1 MLRLGW
7 RVTVLGVVANGVLI
21 AVKLAAGIFGN
32 SQALVADAVH
42 SISDFASDG
51 IVLFGLK
58 AGRKAPDEDHPF
70 GHGRIETMAAAA
82 IGLFLVAVAVLL
94 AVDAAGN
101 LATGKLSN
109 PTPLALVAAA
119 LSVVT
124 KEVLYQITVRA
135 GRRARS
141 TVVVANAWHH
151 RTDAMS
157 SVAVLVGVG
166 AAQLDPAWR
175 VFDAGAAILVAA
187 FILRVAGGI
196 LATAVREFTDT
207 APPTTVID
215 RMGRI
220 ACGVEGVQ
228 DVHDLK
234 VRTSGGQYLVQVHIT
249 VDGTLSVASGHDI
262 GTRVADRLSQEVD
275 AVADVI
281 VHVDPSTG

>member
-7 RVTVLGVVANGVLI
+7 RVTVLGIVANGVLI

-94 AVDAAGN
+94 AVDAAEN
-101 LATGKLSN
+101 LATGELSN
-109 PTPLALVAAA
+109 PTPLALAAAA

-124 KEVLYQITVRA
+124 KEALYQITVRV

-141 TVVVANAWHH
+141 TAVVANAWHH

-157 SVAVLVGVG
+157 SVAVLAGVG

-207 APPTTVID
+207 APPSTVID
-215 RMGRI
+215 QMGRI
-220 ACGVEGVQ
+220 ACDVEGVQ

-249 VDGTLSVASGHDI
+249 VDGTLTVACGHDI
-262 GTRVADRLSQEVD
+262 GNRVADRLSREVGD
-275 AVADVI
+275 VADVI
-281 VHVDPSTG
+281 VHVDPSGG